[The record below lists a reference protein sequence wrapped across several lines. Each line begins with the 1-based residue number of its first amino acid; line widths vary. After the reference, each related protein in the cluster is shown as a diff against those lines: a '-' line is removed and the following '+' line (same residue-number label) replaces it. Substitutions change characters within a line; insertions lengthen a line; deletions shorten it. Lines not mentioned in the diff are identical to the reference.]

1 MKKLIALML
10 LICTFTFLL
19 SSCGGN
25 KKVTIEKPEDTS
37 LERWLFEKP
46 DTENWTEIES
56 NYWERSYLAPGYEL
70 VVGDQ
75 GYKENCV
82 IYGTARFPLYE
93 LGVHKIIGIYI
104 SDPEVTLW
112 GLTMNSTHEQSMEVM
127 TKLGFVEVIYQ
138 KDLGRSLYE
147 NGKFRLEIIEGK
159 FMKIFYYPTSIIN
172 EIAIRVWG

>member
-1 MKKLIALML
+1 MKKLLSL
-10 LICTFTFLL
+10 LLVLCTLILLL

-25 KKVTIEKPEDTS
+25 KEVKIEKPDDTS
-37 LERWLFEKP
+37 LECWFFDKP
-46 DTENWTEIES
+46 DKDNWTEIGS

-112 GLTMNSTHEQSMEVM
+112 GLTMNSTCEESQAVM

-138 KDLGRSLYE
+138 EDRGRILYKNE
-147 NGKFRLEIIEGK
+147 KYQFEILRGK
-159 FMKIFYYPTSIIN
+159 FMRISYYPTSVLN
-172 EIAIRVWG
+172 EIVMKLWR